1 MNGPSLSILRFEVP
15 AFQLQIQPLLR
26 GKWLSSWVTSAA
38 PLVSPMPAWSLQQL
52 TTVPWREE
60 LGRMKMRERAGA
72 GGFPQQTEK
81 PLSKEGTVV
90 HRAGRGTLIPSSK
103 KGYLM
108 PGDSPPTE
116 PVPAGRRPP
125 GEVAEDQCPG
135 VPSLPCRGL
144 QLGFSC
150 TSAGCSHINLKK
162 PLQPLVGCPCE
173 AGRELSC
180 FHSYLQPHIL
190 PAHCPPHSWG
200 VKNIQQEHVNK
211 FTNME
216 LNLLSSQ
223 TVQVTVAS

>member
-1 MNGPSLSILRFEVP
+1 MHWRRKWQPTPVFLPEESQGRGSLVGCCLWGRTEPDS
-15 AFQLQIQPLLR
+15 
-26 GKWLSSWVTSAA
+26 T
-38 PLVSPMPAWSLQQL
+38 MPAWSLQQL

-150 TSAGCSHINLKK
+150 TSVGCSHINLKK
-162 PLQPLVGCPCE
+162 PLQPLVGR
-173 AGRELSC
+173 AK
-180 FHSYLQPHIL
+180 
-190 PAHCPPHSWG
+190 A
-200 VKNIQQEHVNK
+200 
-211 FTNME
+211 T
-216 LNLLSSQ
+216 SSSLVFRTQ
-223 TVQVTVAS
+223 